1 MEFGKKL
8 KLILEFKDIKQKD
21 LATVLHI
28 SPSTLSGYINNGKQ
42 PDFDVVK
49 RIASVLGVTTDYL
62 LDYNDT
68 SSDPPLSVSEMSLI
82 TKLRAL
88 DKEKR
93 ELVFELVSMLGDG
106 SNKN

>member
-8 KLILEFKDIKQKD
+8 KLVLEFKDIKQKD
-21 LATVLHI
+21 LANVLHI

-68 SSDPPLSVSEMSLI
+68 SGDPPLSVSEMSLI
-82 TKLRAL
+82 MRLRSL
-88 DKEKR
+88 EKDKQDIVFRLVEMLAEKN
-93 ELVFELVSMLGDG
+93 G
-106 SNKN
+106 KN

>member
-8 KLILEFKDIKQKD
+8 KLVLEFKDIKQKD

-62 LDYNDT
+62 LDYNDV
-68 SSDPPLSVSEMSLI
+68 SGDPPLSVGEMSLI
-82 TKLRAL
+82 TKLRTL
-88 DKEKR
+88 DADKQ
-93 ELVFELVSMLGDG
+93 ELVFKLVDMLADG
-106 SNKN
+106 NIKN

>member
-8 KLILEFKDIKQKD
+8 KLVLEFKDIKQKD

-68 SSDPPLSVSEMSLI
+68 SSEPPLSVSEMPLI
-82 TKLRAL
+82 AKLRAL
-88 DKEKR
+88 DKDKR
-93 ELVFELVSMLGDG
+93 ELIFKLVDMLDEG
-106 SNKN
+106 SVKN